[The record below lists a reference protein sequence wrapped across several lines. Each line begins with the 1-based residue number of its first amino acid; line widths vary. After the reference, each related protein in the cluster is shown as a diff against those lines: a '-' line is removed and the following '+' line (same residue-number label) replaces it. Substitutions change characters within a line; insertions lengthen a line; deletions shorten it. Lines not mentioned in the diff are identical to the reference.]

1 MFIKKNIQE
10 TEMKKNNNN
19 NNYDSNNK
27 FSTNVFSPTNIF
39 SPPNQGNFFL
49 ILVPSQNDSRNIEMN
64 NNNLNKTREEKL
76 NIGFVFPH
84 NNLKESFQT

>member
-76 NIGFVFPH
+76 NRGFVFPH

>member
-1 MFIKKNIQE
+1 MMFIKKNIQE

-49 ILVPSQNDSRNIEMN
+49 ILVRLRSVGQ
-64 NNNLNKTREEKL
+64 
-76 NIGFVFPH
+76 
-84 NNLKESFQT
+84 NLKKLKYKKQLFF